1 LINHG
6 TDIHLKDKNGQTALH
21 FSAISGNISLFLR
34 LIDKGLNIEERDK
47 LGRQAIHL
55 AALEGIDNLA
65 FVIISITK
73 NLSEGDNE
81 GQTPLHL
88 ATFGLNYRIIRHL
101 LIAGADKRVVDKHG
115 KSPEDIAKARENPQI
130 SLLLVRKR

>member
-1 LINHG
+1 MISYG

-21 FSAISGNISLFLR
+21 YSAMSGNICLFLR
-34 LIDKGLNIEERDK
+34 LIDKGLDIEEKDR

-55 AALEGIDNLA
+55 AALEGMDNLA

-73 NLSEGDNE
+73 NLSEGDVE
-81 GQTPLHL
+81 GQSPLHL

-115 KSPEDIAKARENPQI
+115 KSPEDIAKARGNPQI
-130 SLLLVRKR
+130 TTLLVRKR